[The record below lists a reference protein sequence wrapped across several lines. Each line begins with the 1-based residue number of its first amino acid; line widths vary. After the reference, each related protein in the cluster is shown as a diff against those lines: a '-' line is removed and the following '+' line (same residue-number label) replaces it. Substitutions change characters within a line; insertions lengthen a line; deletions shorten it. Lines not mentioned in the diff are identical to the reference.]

1 MYGAME
7 EPSESHSSSI
17 NFIRCDCD
25 EVLSKQLDDYR
36 CDKDSL
42 LQDVDI
48 GMLIEDLRG
57 NTLMEKSATLVRG
70 Q

>member
-1 MYGAME
+1 MYGPME

-17 NFIRCDCD
+17 NFITCDCD
-25 EVLSKQLDDYR
+25 EFLSKQYDDNR

-57 NTLMEKSATLVRG
+57 NTLMEKSATLERG

>member
-1 MYGAME
+1 MYGPME
-7 EPSESHSSSI
+7 EPSESRSSSI
-17 NFIRCDCD
+17 NFVRCDCD

-42 LQDVDI
+42 LHDVEN
-48 GMLIEDLRG
+48 GMLVEDLRA
-57 NTLMEKSATLVRG
+57 NTLKEKSATLVRG

>member
-1 MYGAME
+1 MYGPME

-42 LQDVDI
+42 LHDVEN
-48 GMLIEDLRG
+48 GMLVEDLRA
-57 NTLMEKSATLVRG
+57 NTLKEKSATLVRG